1 MSPAIKLISCRFAF
15 SKNNKLTMKNIAIV
29 LLLTLPFFS
38 CKKDDPPLFVIPI
51 QNLSF
56 TVDPTIQPPFTYY
69 IPINDVLTNAQNVL
83 QGYGLDASG
92 VSSIRPGKATLSVI
106 FAESDLNF
114 IDAVSVRLCPLG
126 NNGENCGQEVFY
138 REPVPFNP
146 GFELDLVPSNV
157 DDVQDFVLPDQIN
170 VQVKLER
177 LRGFPERAF
186 DIRLDMEF
194 EVR

>member
-1 MSPAIKLISCRFAF
+1 
-15 SKNNKLTMKNIAIV
+15 MKNIAAV
-29 LLLTLPFFS
+29 LMLTLPFFS
-38 CKKDDPPLFVIPI
+38 CKKEDPALFIIPI

-56 TVDPTIQPPFTYY
+56 AVDATIQPPFTYY
-69 IPINDVLTNAQNVL
+69 IPINNVLTNAQNVL
-83 QGYGLDASG
+83 QGHGLDASK
-92 VSSIRPGKATLSVI
+92 VHRIRPHRATLSVV

-126 NNGENCGQEVFY
+126 NNEENCGQEVFY
-138 REPVPFNP
+138 RDPVPFNP
-146 GFELDLVPSNV
+146 GYELDLVPSNV
-157 DDVQDFVLPDQIN
+157 NDVQDFVLPDQIN

-177 LRGFPERAF
+177 LRGFPEHSF